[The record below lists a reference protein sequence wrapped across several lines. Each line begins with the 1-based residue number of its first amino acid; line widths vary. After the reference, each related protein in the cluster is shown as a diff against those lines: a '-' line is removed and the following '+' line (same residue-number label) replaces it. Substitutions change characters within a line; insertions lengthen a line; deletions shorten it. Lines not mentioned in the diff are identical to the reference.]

1 MKLPLH
7 ILLALLA
14 CLSATVQSQINKCEI
29 DDRIVYTD
37 KACPGNSS
45 RVLKIEP
52 LNVVP
57 ATPPATGRTQ
67 SVTKPP
73 EYKSNRWY
81 SDHKGYWEA
90 LRVSRARKAPIFIYA
105 YTDWCRYCKKFEESL
120 LPKSIVKEA
129 LSGYVKIRINPE
141 HGDEDKALFD
151 RWRGNGYPAL
161 FVQSNPDSPPRKAR
175 GPFTQKKLMSARDF
189 AILFRPEIGVT
200 VVPIN

>member
-1 MKLPLH
+1 MVFVSFAGLSLAVMAASSLPEDTGLPLDSSVPEISVVDIH
-7 ILLALLA
+7 GQGQTIST
-14 CLSATVQSQINKCEI
+14 LSGEK
-29 DDRIVYTD
+29 
-37 KACPGNSS
+37 GL
-45 RVLKIEP
+45 VL
-52 LNVVP
+52 VFFRS
-57 ATPPATGRTQ
+57 A
-67 SVTKPP
+67 
-73 EYKSNRWY
+73 
-81 SDHKGYWEA
+81 
-90 LRVSRARKAPIFIYA
+90 
-105 YTDWCRYCKKFEESL
+105 DWCRYCKKFEESL

-175 GPFTQKKLMSARDF
+175 GPFTQKKLMSARDV